1 MSLPEAD
8 IAARG
13 AMFVIPVIVF
23 ASWGWKAPATA
34 FPCAVVAGGVREAAR
49 VTAGSARAVTA

>member
-34 FPCAVVAGGVREAAR
+34 FTCAVVAGGAREAAG

>member
-1 MSLPEAD
+1 
-8 IAARG
+8 
-13 AMFVIPVIVF
+13 MFVIPVIVF